1 MSVIERALEK
11 YRRQNERPGPNSSAP
26 APTQAVAAGAPV
38 ESPPAADVRRLPH
51 RPDVLTLQEAS
62 LRQQGYLPEHETAA
76 VMMHQYRRLKRPLVQ
91 QALKRD
97 QVVSP
102 RIIAVCSA
110 VAGEGKSFTSLNLAL
125 SLSNERDFTVLL
137 VDGDAA
143 RHALTKALG
152 CMGEP
157 GLLDLLDDGGRGLES
172 AIRETSHEGLF
183 FLPSG
188 AWREDAPELLGSQRL
203 GKLFGEI
210 GSRFPN
216 CLILCDTPPV
226 LLTNEAR
233 AFLLLAGQVVFV
245 VSAGGTPR
253 QSVVDAVA
261 MIDPD
266 RPIQMVLNKYTGP
279 VDKGYLY
286 YGDYYK
292 PRAAGTERPD
302 DSAS

>member
-11 YRRQNERPGPNSSAP
+11 YRRQGDRSAPNSPAMSAAQAA
-26 APTQAVAAGAPV
+26 APGAPV
-38 ESPPAADVRRLPH
+38 EAPPVDTRRLPH
-51 RPDVLTLQEAS
+51 RPDVLTLHEAS
-62 LRQQGYLPEHETAA
+62 LRQQGYLPENDSTA

-97 QVVSP
+97 LVVSP
-102 RIIAVCSA
+102 RTIAVCSA
-110 VAGEGKSFTSLNLAL
+110 VAGEGKSFTSLTLGISLAH
-125 SLSNERDFTVLL
+125 ERDFSVLL
-137 VDGDAA
+137 IDGDAA

-152 CMGEP
+152 CIGEP
-157 GLLDLLDDGGRGLES
+157 GLLDLLDDGSRGLES
-172 AIRETSHEGLF
+172 AIRETSQEGLY

-188 AWREDAPELLGSQRL
+188 SWREDAPELLGSTRL
-203 GKLFGEI
+203 AKLFGEI
-210 GSRFPN
+210 STHFPN

-253 QSVVDAVA
+253 QSVLDAVA

-302 DSAS
+302 DFAS